1 MQNLMLNS
9 NSLKVNRKGS
19 LCFITFPKLE
29 GYSTIKHGFSTRLG
43 GISEGYFSSM
53 NLSFTTGDNRDTVV
67 KNYEIFSHV
76 LGIDPKTTVL
86 SRQTHNDNIRV
97 VTADDC
103 GKGVYKEFDYS
114 DIDALVTNQTG
125 ITLVTH
131 SADCCLLVFFDPIK
145 KVIAS
150 AHAGWR
156 GTVKE
161 IGLKTVQKMTQE
173 FGCNPKDII
182 AGIAPS
188 IGKCCYEVDDPV
200 YNEFI
205 KLDYLDF
212 SQIFTNKADGK
223 YMLDLW
229 EANRQIL
236 VHGGISPDNIDV
248 TDLCTNCNSDE
259 FHSHRATAG
268 KRGVNALFIQ
278 MCN

>member
-1 MQNLMLNS
+1 M
-9 NSLKVNRKGS
+9 NRKGS

-29 GYSTIKHGFSTRLG
+29 SFGSIKHGFSTRLG
-43 GISEGYFSSM
+43 GVSEGYFSSM
-53 NLSFTTGDNRDTVV
+53 NLSFTTGDARHRVV
-67 KNYEIFSHV
+67 KNYEIFSNA
-76 LGIDPKTTVL
+76 LGIDPKSTVL
-86 SRQTHNDNIRV
+86 SRQTHTDNIRI
-97 VTADDC
+97 VTAQDC
-103 GKGVYKEFDYS
+103 GKGVYKDFDYT
-114 DIDALVTNQTG
+114 DTDALITNVNG
-125 ITLVTH
+125 VTLVTH

-161 IGLKTVQKMTQE
+161 IGLKTVQKMIQS
-173 FGCNPKDII
+173 FGCDPKDII

-205 KLDYLDF
+205 KLKYLNIP
-212 SQIFTNKADGK
+212 QIFTTKPNGK

-229 EANRQIL
+229 EANKQIL
-236 VHGGISPDNIDV
+236 IQSGINPDNIDV
-248 TDLCTNCNSDE
+248 TDLCTNCNCKE

-278 MCN
+278 LCC